1 MRYNIPMQSKGM
13 IYIFTGDGKGKTS
26 AALGS
31 AIRALAAGLKVAIIQ
46 WYKDPDW
53 KISDHDISTLLN
65 KEAQKRFTLLA
76 LGQGF
81 YIKTKTAPLTT
92 GQMVIDKT
100 TPKHHKQAATQALT
114 EARRFISKV
123 DVLILDEINNAI
135 ADQLINLEEIQNLL
149 NSRGSTHIILTG
161 RNAHP
166 ALIERADL
174 VTSMNKIKHPYD
186 QGKLAIKGLD
196 Y

>member
-1 MRYNIPMQSKGM
+1 MSTNQTGLV
-13 IYIFTGDGKGKTS
+13 YIFTGDGKGKTS
-26 AALGS
+26 AALGT
-31 AIRALAAGLKVAIIQ
+31 AIRALAAGLKVAMIQ

-53 KISDHDISTLLN
+53 KISDHEISALLN
-65 KEAQKRFTLLA
+65 KDAQKRFILLA
-76 LGQGF
+76 QGQGF

-92 GQMVIDKT
+92 GQIVIDKT
-100 TPKHHKQAATQALT
+100 TPQHHKQAATQALT
-114 EARRFISKV
+114 EAHRLISQV
-123 DVLILDEINNAI
+123 DVLILDEINNAV
-135 ADQLINLEEIQNLL
+135 ADQLIDLKEIQNLL
-149 NSRGSTHIILTG
+149 EVRGSTHVILTG

-174 VTSMNKIKHPYD
+174 VTSMNKMKHPYD